1 MNKQSVII
9 IFGTAHRRREPGK
22 VSPDGRLKEYLYSRE
37 LISEMKVKLESMG
50 YKVLVDME
58 ESDLP
63 RSLQSSNAKRERN
76 SELSMRVNWV
86 NEICRQNVGCE
97 LLYVSVHVD
106 ASGNDGKWHQPNG
119 WSVRVSPRASAKSKK
134 LANFLYESASNYELN
149 MRHPSEEQ
157 MYWEQSLKVLNDTN
171 CPAVLTENLF
181 QDNLDDVDFLLSD
194 EGRHIIERLHI
205 EGIIRYIVSL

>member
-22 VSPDGRLKEYLYSRE
+22 ASPDGRLKEYLYSRE

-205 EGIIRYIVSL
+205 EGIIRYIASL